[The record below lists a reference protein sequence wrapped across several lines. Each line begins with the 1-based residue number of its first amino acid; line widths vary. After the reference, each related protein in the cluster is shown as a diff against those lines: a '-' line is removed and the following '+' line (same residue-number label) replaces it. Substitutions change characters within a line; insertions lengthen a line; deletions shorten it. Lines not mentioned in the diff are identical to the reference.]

1 MEYAKEGDLYD
12 FLKNNILDEEQAK
25 EIFV

>member
-12 FLKNNILDEEQAK
+12 FLKNNILEEEQAK